1 MHFSK
6 VFALLS
12 LAAVSTAL
20 PNSNPYNP
28 SSQPVFNCNTNVAQQ
43 ACCQN
48 EQDFNKDHAGVA
60 PKLKSALNAPT
71 SNNGGGL
78 LGGLLGGIFPN
89 LLAGSLDNLV
99 ANIPT
104 NIPIGLECSLEFD
117 NCNARPTCCNFGT
130 QADTQEN
137 AGLLSGLLK
146 LGNVNI
152 CSVDLL

>member
-20 PNSNPYNP
+20 PNVNPYSLSPESP
-28 SSQPVFNCNTNVAQQ
+28 SPESPSPEPVFNCNTNVAQK

-48 EQDFNKDHAGVA
+48 EQDFNKDHPSVA
-60 PKLKSALNAPT
+60 PKLKSALNAPV

-99 ANIPT
+99 ADIPT
-104 NIPIGLECSLEFD
+104 NIPVGLGCVFTLHLIISSR
-117 NCNARPTCCNFGT
+117 C
-130 QADTQEN
+130 
-137 AGLLSGLLK
+137 
-146 LGNVNI
+146 
-152 CSVDLL
+152 

>member
-78 LGGLLGGIFPN
+78 LGGLLGN
-89 LLAGSLDNLV
+89 LLAGTLDNLV
-99 ANIPT
+99 TNIPANIPVGVGCVST
-104 NIPIGLECSLEFD
+104 LHLTISS
-117 NCNARPTCCNFGT
+117 CC
-130 QADTQEN
+130 
-137 AGLLSGLLK
+137 
-146 LGNVNI
+146 
-152 CSVDLL
+152 

>member
-6 VFALLS
+6 VFALCS

-20 PNSNPYNP
+20 PNYTPYNP

-104 NIPIGLECSLEFD
+104 NIPIGLECVSTLH
-117 NCNARPTCCNFGT
+117 
-130 QADTQEN
+130 
-137 AGLLSGLLK
+137 LS
-146 LGNVNI
+146 I
-152 CSVDLL
+152 SSRC